1 MYYLY
6 MKEKLIELIC
16 VLEKGASKK
25 FINENSYPF
34 SQLKKALDTRDI
46 KYIETKKFVKLSES
60 KSSAI
65 QKAEDFDSSSLV
77 KKYDLSS
84 VAEKM
89 KQHPLSQKEIV
100 KELHCKSNDYLNII
114 TYMTHNFLIY
124 EEDDGRVGCLE
135 KI

>member
-1 MYYLY
+1 
-6 MKEKLIELIC
+6 MKEEKIIELIS
-16 VLEKGASKK
+16 VLEKGSSKK
-25 FINENSYPF
+25 FINENFYAF
-34 SQLKKALDTRDI
+34 SMLKKVLDVRNI
-46 KYIETKKFVKLSES
+46 KYFETKKFVKLDES

-65 QKAEDFDSSSLV
+65 QKVEDFELSSLV
-77 KKYDLSS
+77 RKYDLSS

-89 KQHPLSQKEIV
+89 KQHPLSQKEII
-100 KELHCKSNDYLNII
+100 KELHCRSNDYLNII